1 MATNVADL
9 VLVYSFI
16 KRLTTP
22 FNETEAFKHGIID
35 ERGKRIKSK
44 EVKTT
49 AEQKSYGYFDRLVF
63 NVKKLLEKLPG
74 GKNRLA
80 SYAAALF
87 LIKESTTS
95 EETPYTQEEL
105 LEHIESNMKEL
116 KGAKMKEYNELFEDT
131 PANATGT
138 SVAGTGDDSSV
149 VPVAKTDQEK
159 KKKKKRILIDRD
171 GRKKDMRKYIK
182 SYIERRQKR
191 EALQQKAQLRARMGL
206 H

>member
-9 VLVYSFI
+9 ILVYSFI

-22 FNETEAFKHGIID
+22 FDETEAFKHGIID
-35 ERGKRIKSK
+35 EKGKRIKSK

-87 LIKESTTS
+87 LIKESATFS
-95 EETPYTQEEL
+95 AIIHVTP
-105 LEHIESNMKEL
+105 
-116 KGAKMKEYNELFEDT
+116 
-131 PANATGT
+131 
-138 SVAGTGDDSSV
+138 V
-149 VPVAKTDQEK
+149 
-159 KKKKKRILIDRD
+159 IL
-171 GRKKDMRKYIK
+171 
-182 SYIERRQKR
+182 
-191 EALQQKAQLRARMGL
+191 
-206 H
+206 